1 VLLIGSTIRSEIVGR
16 TVIDS
21 SSQQSRPSSF
31 SGRSLKHGRW
41 FAYLIVVM
49 GNFMENSVIKLVIR
63 LRQARVEN
71 CELTD
76 VF

>member
-1 VLLIGSTIRSEIVGR
+1 VLSIGSTIRSEIVGQDGNR
-16 TVIDS
+16 LVVPTITSIIV
-21 SSQQSRPSSF
+21 QWAVTL
-31 SGRSLKHGRW
+31 GRL
-41 FAYLIVVM
+41 FAYLIVVV

-71 CELTD
+71 CGPTD